1 MKTLR
6 VRDVMGERPA
16 MAREFLARR
25 RLTLIF
31 AGLAAL
37 VVVAVFANSWGS
49 FTPDTEPQLY
59 YAPGR
64 TLIQSLFAWKASP
77 FLGQGNFQTG
87 LAPVAAAIY
96 VIRALGASPWVAVR
110 IWRAL
115 LLILAGWGAAKFY
128 DRLAGDRGRPVGRIA
143 AAVLYV
149 ANPYVIVSG
158 ASTPVLLPYALF
170 PWMMLAFSRSVDRPR
185 SWKWPAAFALA
196 FFLMGGL
203 NAGIV
208 NVFLLLGVPAYVLY
222 ARLGEGIRFRQ
233 TVRPLIRCGV
243 LLGLSSAYWIVPAL
257 AARGTGSSIAFATE
271 KPADVASTSS
281 YAETAR
287 LLGLWPLYGRQGALP
302 FLPNAVG
309 YITNAAVVL
318 TTFAIPVAA
327 AVGAV
332 LSRSRARVM
341 AAMLIAIGAPVMVG
355 LFPPAS
361 PTPFG
366 RALQAFFD
374 RFPGGIGFRTTNKVG
389 ALVALGL
396 TLLIAL
402 GAAEAVLR
410 MRGKSWVGQGLLAG
424 VSLVVLLGAV
434 FPAWT
439 GTLYQSGWKQI
450 PGYWDQAAAALNAG
464 SPTTRALFL
473 PGEEFADYRWGKRG
487 PADLNDSLLSRPSAL
502 RVTVPGGSAYAADF
516 LAALDQPLE
525 SGAYTKG
532 SLSTMARYLGV
543 RDVLVRNDMKWE
555 EWGGARPSQVAA
567 ILGQEGGVRLAA
579 SYGAPGE
586 NTVAPGPPGG
596 AGTARAR
603 DEALPSLQRYVVAGP
618 RPVVRAEAA
627 PGTVL
632 VDGDNF
638 GLAHLPQLGLLP
650 GDPAFRLLGVMT
662 SSDLEQ
668 AVTDGAQVVL
678 TDSNRR
684 RAWNFRRT
692 GVDYSATLGP
702 QQTLHPGGDL
712 SFRLFGNSSDT
723 QSVAILDGATSIQ
736 ATNYGSVFGPV
747 PSSQPYFAFDG
758 DPHSA
763 WLAAGFGGAVGQ
775 AISIH
780 LPQPVSVS
788 DLTLTPVLGGGR
800 QISSVRLAL
809 GPTILSVPI
818 PPGQEVVTVPVSPAV
833 LVSSLNV
840 QITGIR
846 GQGLN
851 PVGFWE
857 IGIPGVT
864 VRQFI
869 RLPLTFSQLAAG
881 LDSAGK
887 LRLSKTP
894 LDVVMVR
901 DAGSPTTTT
910 DDEERNLYRQFTLP
924 QARNFTFDAVGTLKA
939 ELSDSAL
946 DHLIGVPP
954 SIVAESSSRVSP
966 GTRASQALDGNPDT
980 AWSPNGKPVG
990 QFIDVSFPAQT
1001 LSSIVVEQP
1010 DDPTGKFISK
1020 AYLSINGT
1028 ASIPEALGPG
1038 STTIHFPRQEV
1049 HDIRLTIRKVGGLAG
1064 FIKVSELGIG
1074 ALQVA
1079 PTDATTPLQGCVPAL
1094 LIDQRRIRVHL
1105 PGTLGRLLAGLPFP
1119 LEPCGSSRLRLE
1131 AGVHRIQ
1138 PVADW
1143 QIDSLHLA
1151 SPPTP
1156 SVTPPGLAPK
1166 VPVLEVQSQTPSRMT
1181 ITTRGARPAEPYYL
1195 VIGQGYDPRW
1205 HASMDGQLL
1214 GQPILVDGYS
1224 AAWIIRSPGPHAFV
1238 VWFGPQRFMNL
1249 SLAVSLMAIVLLVVL
1264 LFRKEP
1270 RTRSGA

>member
-1 MKTLR
+1 MR
-6 VRDVMGERPA
+6 VQEVVGGRPA
-16 MAREFLARR
+16 IARDFVVRR
-25 RLTLIF
+25 RVTLVL
-31 AGLAAL
+31 AGLAGL

-77 FLGQGNFQTG
+77 FLGQANFQTG
-87 LAPVAAAIY
+87 LAPVAAAIFA
-96 VIRALGASPWVAVR
+96 IRALGASPWVAVR

-115 LLILAGWGAAKFY
+115 LLILAGWGAATFY
-128 DRLAGDRGRPVGRIA
+128 DRLAGEPSRPVGRVA
-143 AAVLYV
+143 AAALYV

-208 NVFLLLGVPAYVLY
+208 NVFVLLGVPAYLLY
-222 ARLGEGIRFRQ
+222 ARLSEGVRFRQ
-233 TVRPLIRCGV
+233 MVRPLVRCGG
-243 LLGLSSAYWIVPAL
+243 LLVLSSAYWIVPAL

-271 KPADVASTSS
+271 KPTDVASTSS

-287 LLGLWPLYGRQGALP
+287 LLGLWPLYGRQGVQP

-309 YITNAAVVL
+309 YITNAWVVL
-318 TTFAIPVAA
+318 TTFALPIAA
-327 AVGAV
+327 AVGAI

-341 AAMLIAIGAPVMVG
+341 AAMFIAIGAPVMVG
-355 LFPPAS
+355 LFPPSS

-366 RALQAFFD
+366 RLLQAFFN

-410 MRGKSWVGQGLLAG
+410 MRRRSWVGQGLLAG

-434 FPAWT
+434 FPAWA

-450 PGYWDQAAAALNAG
+450 PGYWDQAASALDAG
-464 SPTTRALFL
+464 SPSTRALLL

-532 SLSTMARYLGV
+532 SATTLARYLGV

-555 EWGGARPSQVAA
+555 EWGGARPSQIAA
-567 ILGQEGGVRLAA
+567 TLGQEGGLRLAA

-586 NTVAPGPPGG
+586 NTIAPGPPG
-596 AGTARAR
+596 APGTERAQ
-603 DEALPSLQRYVVAGP
+603 DAALPPLQRYVVAGP
-618 RPVVRAEAA
+618 RPIVRAEAV

-650 GDPAFRLLGVMT
+650 GDPAFRLLGAMT
-662 SSDLEQ
+662 SAGLEQ
-668 AVTDGAQVVL
+668 AVDDGAHVVL
-678 TDSNRR
+678 TDTNRR

-692 GVDYSATLGP
+692 GIDYSATLGP
-702 QQTLHPGGDL
+702 QQQLHAGGDL

-723 QSVAILDGATSIQ
+723 QSVAILNGATSIQ

-747 PSSQPYFAFDG
+747 PSAQPYFAFDG

-763 WLAAGFGGAVGQ
+763 WLTGGFGGAVGQ
-775 AISIH
+775 AVSIH
-780 LPQPVSVS
+780 LPKPIMVSE
-788 DLTLTPVLGGGR
+788 LTLMPVLGGGR

-809 GPTILSVPI
+809 GATVLTVPI
-818 PPGQEVVTVPVSPAV
+818 PAGQEVVNVPVSPAV
-833 LVSSLNV
+833 STTSLNL

-864 VRQFI
+864 VHQFI

-881 LDSAGK
+881 LDGAGK
-887 LRLSKTP
+887 FRLSKTP
-894 LDVVMVR
+894 LDIVMMR

-910 DDEERNLYRQFTLP
+910 DDQERNLYRQFTLP
-924 QARNFTFDAVGTLKA
+924 QARNFTFDAAGTLRA

-946 DHLIGVPP
+946 DHLIGVPA
-954 SIVAESSSRVSP
+954 SIVADSSSRVSP

-980 AWSPNGKPVG
+980 AWSPNGKPIG
-990 QFIDVSFPAQT
+990 QYIDVSFPSQT
-1001 LSSIVVEQP
+1001 LSSIVVDQP
-1010 DDPTGKFISK
+1010 TDPTGKFISE
-1020 AYLSINGT
+1020 ADLSINGT
-1028 ASIPEALGPG
+1028 ASVAKALAPG
-1038 STTIHFPRQEV
+1038 STTIHFPRQDV

-1064 FIKVSELGIG
+1064 FIKVSELHIG
-1074 ALQVA
+1074 TVHVP
-1079 PTDATTPLQGCVPAL
+1079 PTDATTQLQGCVPAF
-1094 LIDQRRIRVHL
+1094 LIDQRRVRVQL

-1119 LEPCGSSRLRLE
+1119 LEPCGSSVVRLD

-1151 SPPTP
+1151 SPPTGSP
-1156 SVTPPGLAPK
+1156 ASAAPAAPTLD
-1166 VPVLEVQSQTPSRMT
+1166 VSSQTPSRMT
-1181 ITTRGARPAEPYYL
+1181 ITTDGTTSAAPFYL
-1195 VIGQGYDPRW
+1195 VIGQGFDPRW
-1205 HASMDGQLL
+1205 HASMDGKLL
-1214 GQPILVDGYS
+1214 GPPILVDGYS
-1224 AAWIIRSPGPHAFV
+1224 AGWIIRSPGPHSFV
-1238 VWFGPQRFMNL
+1238 VWFGPQRFMNV
-1249 SLAVSLMAIVLLVVL
+1249 SLAVSLLALVLIAAL
-1264 LFRKEP
+1264 LIRREP
-1270 RTRSGA
+1270 A